1 MTGKGTGIGGT
12 ASSVAYY
19 NQLSVDL
26 INDIEQVARSIVTM
40 QDQLNSLASVVLQ
53 NESGLDLL
61 TAKKRTLTFLK
72 HRVLFYVKQIEMV
85 RDTADSIIWPLL
97 MLLLTLVLVCA
108 FLTP

>member
-26 INDIEQVARSIVTM
+26 INDIEQVARSIMTT

-53 NESGLDLL
+53 NENGLDLVT
-61 TAKKRTLTFLK
+61 TAKKKGFDFSQTQSV
-72 HRVLFYVKQIEMV
+72 VLCK
-85 RDTADSIIWPLL
+85 ADGNRQRYG
-97 MLLLTLVLVCA
+97 
-108 FLTP
+108 